1 MNETKF
7 KTLMHYQQYVDA
19 NLLEKGIY
27 ICYKPYIYS
36 KDETIEIMIEQGRK
50 MKNMLGASF
59 IPEKYFENLKQ
70 CMLVE
75 IEIKE
80 VKK

>member
-1 MNETKF
+1 MKETVF
-7 KTLMHYQQYVDA
+7 KVLMYCNQYVDA

-27 ICYKPYIYS
+27 VCSKPYIYT
-36 KDETIEIMIEQGRK
+36 KDETIETMVERGRNIK
-50 MKNMLGASF
+50 DMLEVCF
-59 IPEKYFENLKQ
+59 ISEHYFENLKQ
-70 CMLVE
+70 CALVE